1 MSRRTSRTPFRRGV
15 FGLFG
20 GSAIVALWT
29 SAAYSQSQ
37 CAMEYIPNVC
47 GFAKTGSNALAK
59 NNSTTHRH
67 RITVAVHV
75 NGNLL
80 NNNSHIVQPGART
93 FLGCTRDMGTSTITY
108 TVSACEQLN

>member
-20 GSAIVALWT
+20 GLALVPSGRSVAFPRSSSAL
-29 SAAYSQSQ
+29 
-37 CAMEYIPNVC
+37 EYIPNFAE
-47 GFAKTGSNALAK
+47 FAKLGSNALAK

>member
-29 SAAYSQSQ
+29 STAYSQSQ

-80 NNNSHIVQPGART
+80 NYQSSKSQAGSPTFSGWPCENGTNHISFHVVG
-93 FLGCTRDMGTSTITY
+93 F
-108 TVSACEQLN
+108 